1 MSLKS
6 KITNALHDKI
16 IFQGFVINNQDPLML
31 GRIRALPVDEVES
44 DVLPEDWNPEKD
56 IWTERDP
63 LIYLPLLPYYISQ
76 VPKVDEYI
84 HIFFYNTNQTI
95 DNSKF
100 YIQGPITRPQNNFF
114 ENWHNSESMLASGE
128 FLKQANNIKDPLT
141 FENKG
146 NSKGIYPEPGDN
158 AILGR
163 GTSDVIVKQNEVLVR
178 AGKNITTQTAEFN
191 LPTPRQN
198 RSFLQ
203 ISIYDQEKK
212 ETDPIKKR
220 LFSNLP
226 QLVKKLIEWDITDEF
241 TLTGFTSGGGVTGT
255 TTYNGN
261 IKLYSLLPKDQTKTT
276 EIDMTTPLDQYKSG
290 PEYTLEFTGK
300 TLDEGVKIV
309 NQFINGVNQGK
320 INVDGYT
327 QFPLENDTR
336 LEKQFPFYFRPS
348 KDSVDRLSSTGTT
361 DFNMINNFFR
371 KIKLLPSDRQFGS
384 VLVWSKNVVGPQ
396 LTLQNETLRQN
407 VYTPNPVSY
416 GTLASDFI
424 YFLSHKTDIPSKSKI
439 NLQPKETLYG
449 IPQEYFTEQILP
461 NTDPMVRGNELMK
474 LLTLIVSFLGSHV
487 HNINE
492 APIPI
497 GTDGT
502 KLDEINKILQDADNS
517 ILNQNIRIN

>member
-1 MSLKS
+1 M
-6 KITNALHDKI
+6 NDDKLI
-16 IFQGFVINNQDPLML
+16 SQGFVINNQDPLML
-31 GRIRALPVDEVES
+31 GRIRAVPVEELES
-44 DVLPEDWNPEKD
+44 ALLPEDWNEEID
-56 IWTERDP
+56 IWTEKDP

-84 HIFFYNTNQTI
+84 HIFYYNKRQVI

-100 YIQGPITRPQNNFF
+100 YIQGPITRPQNNSF
-114 ENWHNSESMLASGE
+114 EYYKNSESMLASGT

-141 FENKG
+141 FELKG
-146 NSKGIYPEPGDN
+146 QSQGIYPEPGDN
-158 AILGR
+158 SILGR
-163 GTSDVIVKQNEVLVR
+163 GTSDVIVKENDVLIR
-178 AGKNITTQTAEFN
+178 AGKNIKSQTAGFN

-203 ISIYDQEKK
+203 ISLYDQEKK
-212 ETDPIKKR
+212 ELDPINRRVFLNKP
-220 LFSNLP
+220 L
-226 QLVKKLIEWDITDEF
+226 LVKKLIEWDITDEF

-276 EIDMTTPLDQYKSG
+276 EIDMTTPLDSFKSG
-290 PEYTLEFTGK
+290 PEYTLDFTGK
-300 TLDEGVKIV
+300 TLDEGVKII
-309 NQFINGVNQGK
+309 NQFINGVNQDK
-320 INVDGYT
+320 INVDGFT
-327 QFPLENDTR
+327 QFPLENDTK

-348 KDSVDRLSSTGTT
+348 KDSIDKLSSTGST

-371 KIKLLPSDRQFGS
+371 RIKLLPSDRQFGS
-384 VLVWSKNVVGPQ
+384 VLVWSKNVVGEQ
-396 LTLQNETLRQN
+396 LTLQKETLRQS

-416 GTLASDFI
+416 GTIASDFV
-424 YFLSHKTDIPSKSKI
+424 YLLSHKSDIPSKQKI
-439 NLQPKETLYG
+439 NLEPKETLYG
-449 IPQEYFTEQILP
+449 ISQEYFTERILP

-474 LLTLIVSFLGSHV
+474 LLTLIVNFLASHV

-502 KLDEINKILQDADNS
+502 QLEDIRKILQDADNS